1 MLAILLDALAAYLL
15 RKYFSTKIQFFFA
28 GLVAGILISMA
39 SAFLMGMWLNEPP
52 AAVILGALTGAFLH
66 PLLIYIF
73 LYLDLRFISKKLKK
87 AAVIAEEA
95 AKDAEWDANE
105 ARVISELLEN
115 YRHIDLNSATQNPML
130 EDNLRR
136 LPIEEVVEKLRKK
149 YFDEESIP
157 SVLRVLRNRQTTNV
171 QN

>member
-15 RKYFSTKIQFFFA
+15 KKYFSTKIQYFFA
-28 GLVAGILISMA
+28 GLVAGILISA
-39 SAFLMGMWLNEPP
+39 TSAVLMGMWLNEPP
-52 AAVILGALTGAFLH
+52 AAVMLGALTGAFLH
-66 PLLIYIF
+66 PLFIYIF
-73 LYLDLRFISKKLKK
+73 LYFDLRFNSKKLKK

-95 AKDAEWDANE
+95 YWDANE

-115 YRHIDLNSATQNPML
+115 YRHIDLNSDPQNSML

-136 LPIEEVVEKLRKK
+136 LPIEEVVEKFRKK

-157 SVLRVLRNRQTTNV
+157 SVLRVLRNRLTTNV